1 MANSFLNK
9 FLSKRVCVDTHNH
22 CSFKDPYSELEFLNK
37 NGATG
42 RRFTEEE
49 IEEKNKQYENMCK
62 LSNSSVSRC
71 CDPNNP
77 LYDTVN
83 EKLSEAGLQVKVK
96 ELHKNGK
103 HLGYKLCSDSMGN
116 CGDEFRDLDAHD
128 ACKIYSKTNLSEF
141 DITEGPETL
150 SKYHDKVITNLVP
163 DCPSP
168 CSNEDYVPFLNNP
181 LNVRAD
187 KVEEHKLLE
196 ALKRDNVVVLITFFH
211 DKSSRVLNRTL
222 TEGYPGNTILHESI
236 AHKAENCTNFLL
248 NSDNIDLDRKNK
260 DGNTPLHLAALQGD
274 PSLTFRL
281 IKLGSVSSLTN
292 NVGDTVLHSAVRSSN
307 TATVSVVLSQGGSVM
322 TKNNLGE
329 TPLHSAVMAPQ
340 KNLSVIRILV
350 NMGSDLLTKNN
361 NDSTIIKSLSLFNN
375 TKENAEIRTFLQNE
389 IYRSNKDNYSQLISA
404 NPELSIVQAVNKD
417 TGEKEDLSLYDNL
430 DEIDIQYPEVNVSNS
445 LLYAAKEKLPQKI
458 NIGEIDSKNNKKNKE
473 ILAEGFANKNNNR
486 KANKLIEREEVD
498 CISFVYK
505 LTGVF
510 LILVAILVILKLM
523 KKI

>member
-22 CSFKDPYSELEFLNK
+22 CSFKEPYSELQFLNK
-37 NGATG
+37 NEATG

-49 IEEKNKQYENMCK
+49 IEEKNTQYENMCK
-62 LSNSSVSRC
+62 LSNSTVSRC

-83 EKLSEAGLQVKVK
+83 EKLREIGTPVKVK
-96 ELHKNGK
+96 ELHKSGK
-103 HLGYKLCSDSMGN
+103 HLGYKLCHDGMGN
-116 CGDEFRDLDAHD
+116 CDDEYRDLDAHD
-128 ACKIYSKTNLSEF
+128 ACKIYSKKNLSEF
-141 DITEGPETL
+141 EISEGPESL
-150 SKYHDKVITNLVP
+150 VKYHDKVITNLVP

-187 KVEEHKLLE
+187 KVQEHKLLE
-196 ALKRDNVVVLITFFH
+196 ALKRDTVEVLIVYYNK
-211 DKSSRVLNRTL
+211 KSSRALNRTL

-236 AHKAENCTNFLL
+236 AYKAENCTNFLL

-260 DGNTPLHLAALQGD
+260 DGNTPLHLAALLGD

-281 IKLGSVSSLTN
+281 IKLGSVSSLVN

-307 TATVSVVLSQGGSVM
+307 TATVSVILSQGASVM
-322 TKNNLGE
+322 TKNTLGE
-329 TPLHSAVMAPQ
+329 TPLHSAVMSPN
-340 KNLSVIRILV
+340 KNLNVIRILV

-375 TKENAEIRTFLQNE
+375 TKEHAEIRTFLQNE
-389 IYRSNKDNYSQLISA
+389 IYKSNKDNYSQLISA
-404 NPELSIVQAVNKD
+404 NPELSIVQAVNKE

-430 DEIDIQYPEVNVSNS
+430 DEIDIQYPEVNVSNT
-445 LLYAAKEKLPQKI
+445 LLYSAKEKLPQKI
-458 NIGEIDSKNNKKNKE
+458 NINLEGLK
-473 ILAEGFANKNNNR
+473 EGFTNKNKNNNG
-486 KANKLIEREEVD
+486 KPTKLINREEVD
-498 CISFVYK
+498 CVSFVYK
-505 LTGVF
+505 LTGLF
-510 LILVAILVILKLM
+510 LVLVAILVILKLM